1 MGYLEDSLPLELP
14 LVDTSIIKVIGVG
27 GGGGNAV
34 NHMYRQGITDVS
46 FVVCNTDNQAL
57 IKSPVPTKIQLGID
71 TTAGLGAGGNPS
83 VAREAA
89 EESIEKIQAILQDN
103 TKMVFITAGMGGGT
117 GTGASPVVAKAA
129 HDLGILTVGIVT
141 IPFAFEGNLKI
152 KQALEGVAALS
163 EHVDA
168 ILVINNEKLKEIYPD
183 LELSNAF
190 AKADDV
196 LTNAA
201 RGIAEIITVPGYIN
215 TDFADVY
222 SIMKDGNV
230 AIMNTGFASGE
241 KRITKAIEDAL
252 NSPLLNTN
260 DVSGASKV
268 LLSLYCSTTNQI
280 KMEEVQQI
288 HDFMNKVGDNVQ
300 VIWGATF
307 DDSLGDNVKI
317 TIIATGYDVSDIPG
331 MPASAVK
338 NIAKSAPAPQ
348 PKTNI
353 IQDVASAIQN
363 LIPEKAEPEEKT
375 EEEDE
380 IKKAMNQYYGKKQPE
395 VMEPQLPLDEEDDL
409 PVISLDD
416 LEDDNELKK
425 LENTPA
431 WFRKFK
437 K

>member
-1 MGYLEDSLPLELP
+1 MGYLDDSLPLELP

-348 PKTNI
+348 AKSNI